1 MLIVILVAVGVCLV
15 FWATVGTFLI
25 RLVLR
30 RARSGELWSSGPHTD
45 DD

>member
-1 MLIVILVAVGVCLV
+1 MLAVILIAAGVMFV
-15 FWATVGTFLI
+15 FWVTVGTFLI

-30 RARSGELWSSGPHTD
+30 RARSGELWRAD